1 MITMTFALKNS
12 EKTITKETMQECVS
26 TFVKE
31 FEEAENE
38 LQSVRMNQGDDPSE
52 YFIISGKK
60 NTKDWYEAI
69 KKGVVK

>member
-31 FEEAENE
+31 FEEAEQE
-38 LQSVRMNQGDDPSE
+38 LQSIRMTQGDDSTE

>member
-1 MITMTFALKNS
+1 MTFALKNS

-31 FEEAENE
+31 FEEAEQE
-38 LQSVRMNQGDDPSE
+38 LQSIRMTQGDDSTE

-69 KKGVVK
+69 KKGLVK

>member
-1 MITMTFALKNS
+1 MTFALKNS

-31 FEEAENE
+31 FEEAEQE
-38 LQSVRMNQGDDPSE
+38 LQSIRMTQGDDSTE

>member
-1 MITMTFALKNS
+1 MTFALKNR

-31 FEEAENE
+31 FEEAEQE
-38 LQSVRMNQGDDPSE
+38 LQSIRMTQGDDSTE